1 MKKNNEQK
9 EYVFA
14 IAAIFFAVLFLITLF
29 YFKYSNE
36 NSTIDPKQKQQQEAI
51 SAVTIKG

>member
-51 SAVTIKG
+51 SAATIKR

>member
-9 EYVFA
+9 EYAFA
-14 IAAIFFAVLFLITLF
+14 IAAICFAVLFLITLF

-36 NSTIDPKQKQQQEAI
+36 NSIIDSKQKQQETI
-51 SAVTIKG
+51 SAADVAKR

>member
-9 EYVFA
+9 EYAFA
-14 IAAIFFAVLFLITLF
+14 IAAICFAVLFLITLF

-36 NSTIDPKQKQQQEAI
+36 NSIIDSKQKQQEAI
-51 SAVTIKG
+51 SAADAAKR

>member
-9 EYVFA
+9 EYAFA
-14 IAAIFFAVLFLITLF
+14 IAAIFFAVLFLISLF

-36 NSTIDPKQKQQQEAI
+36 NSTIDSTQKQLSSI
-51 SAVTIKG
+51 SLTI